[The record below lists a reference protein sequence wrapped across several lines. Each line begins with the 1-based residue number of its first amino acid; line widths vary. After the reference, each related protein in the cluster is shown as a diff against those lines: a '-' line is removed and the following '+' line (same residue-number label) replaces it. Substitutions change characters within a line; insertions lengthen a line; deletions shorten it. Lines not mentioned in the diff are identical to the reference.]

1 MPSGRY
7 RPSIDQLIKSRLVV
21 TMWARAM
28 KFCCEQDLQA
38 FDMKRVQMVIEEG
51 DALDDQVGQVAV
63 FKSQFRVLTLI
74 LMNFSMLSLSGG

>member
-1 MPSGRY
+1 MR
-7 RPSIDQLIKSRLVV
+7 
-21 TMWARAM
+21 ARAM
-28 KFCCEQDLQA
+28 KFCCEQDLQP

>member
-1 MPSGRY
+1 
-7 RPSIDQLIKSRLVV
+7 
-21 TMWARAM
+21 MWARAM
-28 KFCCEQDLQA
+28 KFWCEQDLQPS
-38 FDMKRVQMVIEEG
+38 DMKRVQMVIEEG